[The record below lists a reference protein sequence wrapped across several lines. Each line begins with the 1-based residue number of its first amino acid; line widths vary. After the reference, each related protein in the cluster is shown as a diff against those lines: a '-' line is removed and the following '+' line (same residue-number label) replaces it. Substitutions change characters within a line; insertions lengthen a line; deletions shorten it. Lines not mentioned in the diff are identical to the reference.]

1 MRRQACLFAV
11 AFFVYNLNLRPIP
24 SGDTAPAALLPLSVV
39 SGHSITLDRFAEWY
53 RGPQHMNA
61 VWFTRAADGHYYSSF
76 PIALP
81 LLIAPLYA
89 PLAALDIQH
98 MPIGRVVLLARVIEK
113 ISASLIAAL
122 SVVAFLALAR
132 KLVDSKS
139 AWMLTIAYAFG
150 SPTWSISSQA
160 LWQHGAGELAFILAL
175 LLLMREG
182 EHPAHVLLAALAGWC
197 AGFGVAIRLSNAF
210 PCILMTAYAGL
221 SQWRLR
227 SKAAFACGAFLPV
240 AAVLIY
246 NVRIFGSALGAYP
259 AGWLLRGNL
268 LDGIAG
274 LLISPSRGLLV
285 FCPVFLFSAIGVYRW
300 FRTSQK
306 PHAPIYLICLVVVAA
321 HFLTLARYRLWWGG
335 FSYGPRLI
343 TDVIPCL
350 VILMIPAMRLVE
362 ASGPWKSAFGATLV
376 FSIFVQ
382 AVGAFCYPNGHW
394 DSLPRSVDQY
404 PERLWDWRDNQ
415 IVRSASAGPVL
426 APYRLGWICLTHP
439 ESLDAALKQQDVT
452 LW

>member
-1 MRRQACLFAV
+1 
-11 AFFVYNLNLRPIP
+11 
-24 SGDTAPAALLPLSVV
+24 
-39 SGHSITLDRFAEWY
+39 
-53 RGPQHMNA
+53 MNA

-81 LLIAPLYA
+81 LLIAPFYA

-98 MPIGRVVLLARVIEK
+98 MPTGRIVLLARVMEK

-122 SVVAFLALAR
+122 SVVAFLALAK
-132 KLVDSKS
+132 KLADRKS
-139 AWMLTIAYAFG
+139 AWVLTVVYAFG

-160 LWQHGAGELAFILAL
+160 LWQHGASELALILAL
-175 LLLMREG
+175 LLLMRATEN
-182 EHPAHVLLAALAGWC
+182 PARILFAALAGWC

-210 PCILMTAYAGL
+210 PCVLMTAYAGL
-221 SQWRLR
+221 SQWRPR
-227 SKAAFACGAFLPV
+227 SKAAFAGCAALPV
-240 AAVLIY
+240 TALLIY
-246 NVRIFGSALGAYP
+246 NLRVFGSALGAYP
-259 AGWLLRGNL
+259 VGWLLKGSL

-285 FCPVFLFSAIGVYRW
+285 FCPVFLFSAIGVYLW
-300 FRTSQK
+300 FRTGEK
-306 PHAPIYLICLVVVAA
+306 LHVPIYLICLVVVVA

-350 VILMIPAMRLVE
+350 VILMVPAMRLVE
-362 ASGPWKSAFGATLV
+362 ASRPWKFAFGAALA

-382 AVGAFCYPNGHW
+382 AIGAFCYPNGHW

-404 PERLWDWRDNQ
+404 EERLWDWRDNQ
-415 IVRSASAGPVL
+415 IVRSASAGLVL